1 MPPQRSPGPAA
12 DLFSR
17 GASLC
22 VSFLKCAQSHCCCFS
37 AAWRGK
43 FRRWRGLLKRER
55 KQICTP
61 HVLRLSIEVSPAA
74 IRSLRREPRKY
85 VPATIREGDTIYTN
99 VELHLRGSIGSF
111 RPVDDKP
118 GLTIKIEKGAQRFH
132 GLKKFHLN
140 NSVQDPT
147 YLSEWLCTDLFR
159 RAGVPAP
166 RVSHAFVELNGRKLG
181 FYLLKE
187 SFNEDFLARYFQNTS
202 GNLYGQPGNGDV
214 TQPLERMQGKGEDT
228 HSDLWAL
235 AKAAQQPPTNRSW
248 QELQQVLDAAKMELE
263 EKQEQMDI

>member
-1 MPPQRSPGPAA
+1 MRPIALLLFLCCVAWQVPALA
-12 DLFSR
+12 GAAEKRAQAEMLF
-17 GASLC
+17 G
-22 VSFLKCAQSHCCCFS
+22 
-37 AAWRGK
+37 
-43 FRRWRGLLKRER
+43 
-55 KQICTP
+55 TP

-74 IRSLRREPRKY
+74 IRSLRREPRRY
-85 VPATIREGDTIYTN
+85 MSATIREGDTIYTN

-187 SFNEDFLARYFQNTS
+187 SFNEDF
-202 GNLYGQPGNGDV
+202 
-214 TQPLERMQGKGEDT
+214 
-228 HSDLWAL
+228 
-235 AKAAQQPPTNRSW
+235 
-248 QELQQVLDAAKMELE
+248 
-263 EKQEQMDI
+263 

>member
-1 MPPQRSPGPAA
+1 MSIAA
-12 DLFSR
+12 GF
-17 GASLC
+17 A
-22 VSFLKCAQSHCCCFS
+22 
-37 AAWRGK
+37 
-43 FRRWRGLLKRER
+43 
-55 KQICTP
+55 
-61 HVLRLSIEVSPAA
+61 IEQPAA

-159 RAGVPAP
+159 RAG
-166 RVSHAFVELNGRKLG
+166 RRQSRDLLLQRKREGMISFSRNEARTEFGL
-181 FYLLKE
+181 FYLRKSL
-187 SFNEDFLARYFQNTS
+187 LYNTVNRQLS
-202 GNLYGQPGNGDV
+202 MVNGQ
-214 TQPLERMQGKGEDT
+214 
-228 HSDLWAL
+228 
-235 AKAAQQPPTNRSW
+235 
-248 QELQQVLDAAKMELE
+248 
-263 EKQEQMDI
+263 